1 MFSSRKAKQRAREI
15 ERLLA
20 EVQRAEG
27 LLAEISLKLAD
38 PECELHTAMRLSVCQ
53 KELQAYLHGI
63 HYALGEDV
71 PDPNSVYRQE
81 FTPSGIEGSS

>member
-20 EVQRAEG
+20 EIKRAEA
-27 LLAEISLKLAD
+27 LLTEISSKLED

-63 HYALGEDV
+63 HYALGEDIA
-71 PDPNSVYRQE
+71 DSNSAYLGE
-81 FTPSGIEGSS
+81 FTPSGI